1 MPTSPIQ
8 RTSIVAFAAVFGVVL
23 GVDARTV
30 AKRKAPRA
38 REDTA
43 AFLTNLRG
51 RAGIAAPSA
60 VLGVGLKVGAAV

>member
-1 MPTSPIQ
+1 
-8 RTSIVAFAAVFGVVL
+8 VFGVVL